1 MLQIFQDLKDGD
13 TKLLDIPMPLAKDG
27 HLIIRTKRTVVS
39 AGTERMLV
47 NFGKANYLQ
56 KARQQPDRVK
66 MVLNKIQTDGLLPT
80 VEAIKSKLDQPL
92 PLGYC
97 NAGIVLQSN
106 VDSFKTGDRVVS
118 NGPHAELVRSPEMLC
133 ARIPDNVDDESAA
146 FTVLASIALQGIRLL
161 NPTIGE
167 TVVVSGLGLI
177 GLIAVQILKANGC
190 KVLGVDF
197 DEAKCRLAEDFGAQT
212 VNLGL
217 GQDLLS
223 ATNLFSEGNGIDA
236 VLITA
241 STESNEP
248 MSQAANMLRKRGRI
262 VLVGVVGLELSRAEL
277 YEKEITFQ
285 VSCSYGPGRYDEEY
299 ETNGNDYPI
308 GFVRWTEGRNFR
320 AVLDMMAS
328 GALNM
333 KPLVSHKFDF
343 NDAISAYEQLDRS
356 DTLGIVLEYY
366 KDEIDLNKV
375 EVTLPNRSVDYAP
388 NSTVC
393 GFLGGGNYASRILI
407 PAFKKSGAQLDTLVT
422 SGGASAVIQGKKNG
436 FKIASTTSTS
446 IYDSENINT
455 VVIATQHHLHA
466 TQVMDALK
474 QGKNVFVE
482 KPLAITKD
490 ELLQIRAVYDSN
502 SHRKPRLMVGFNR
515 RFSPHITKLKSL
527 LDAQA
532 GPKIFVLTVNAGAI
546 PMDHWTQNPEI
557 GGGRIIGEGCHFVD
571 LLRFLTKSPIIDF
584 QALKVGKSSGSET
597 TDDKVVINLMFE
609 DGSLGTI
616 HYLANGG
623 KRFPKERLEVF
634 CNDAVIQLDNFKK
647 MRGFGWKGFNKMN
660 LLSQDK
666 GQFQCVRAFVEAIEK
681 GTELPISFDEIYEVS
696 EYSIK
701 IAEFLKKN

>member
-1 MLQIFQDLKDGD
+1 
-13 TKLLDIPMPLAKDG
+13 
-27 HLIIRTKRTVVS
+27 
-39 AGTERMLV
+39 
-47 NFGKANYLQ
+47 
-56 KARQQPDRVK
+56 
-66 MVLNKIQTDGLLPT
+66 
-80 VEAIKSKLDQPL
+80 
-92 PLGYC
+92 
-97 NAGIVLQSN
+97 
-106 VDSFKTGDRVVS
+106 
-118 NGPHAELVRSPEMLC
+118 
-133 ARIPDNVDDESAA
+133 
-146 FTVLASIALQGIRLL
+146 
-161 NPTIGE
+161 
-167 TVVVSGLGLI
+167 
-177 GLIAVQILKANGC
+177 
-190 KVLGVDF
+190 
-197 DEAKCRLAEDFGAQT
+197 
-212 VNLGL
+212 
-217 GQDLLS
+217 
-223 ATNLFSEGNGIDA
+223 
-236 VLITA
+236 
-241 STESNEP
+241 
-248 MSQAANMLRKRGRI
+248 
-262 VLVGVVGLELSRAEL
+262 
-277 YEKEITFQ
+277 
-285 VSCSYGPGRYDEEY
+285 
-299 ETNGNDYPI
+299 
-308 GFVRWTEGRNFR
+308 VRWTEGRNFR